1 MDKPNT
7 LCLNMIVKNES
18 RIITRMLE
26 SVLPIID
33 YYCICDTG
41 STDDTIELIETFFK
55 KNSIPGK
62 IIKEPFKNFEYNR
75 NYSLQAC
82 NYLTDYVLLMDA
94 DMVLKVGTFNK
105 CILSTA
111 GSFHILQGTDDFY
124 YQNTR
129 IVKNNGLYN
138 YKGVTHEYINTPP
151 NNITKSILKNQLFI
165 QDYGDGGSKSDK
177 FLRDIKL
184 LTNGIIDE
192 PNNERYHFYLAN
204 TYHDSGDYNNAI
216 EIYKKRIKFGGWN
229 QEVWYSYYRI
239 GLCYKQL
246 KNIPEYIN
254 ALLDAYNYL
263 PDRLE
268 ALHELISHYRHLGQ
282 NKVSKLFYDSA
293 KQILNKNNNIDDYLF
308 LSNDVYKYKLY
319 YEYTIIAGYNN
330 IKNINDEVI
339 TILNNTSDSHIYN
352 NLFSNMKF
360 YKDVLIPSKLI
371 DLNFSVGV
379 HVCDKT
385 IKFTSSSS
393 SIIKHSVND
402 QYLMNIRA
410 VNYRIDDRGCYHDC
424 DVHIISVNKMVVLS
438 NNFEILNEKLF
449 DLDFCDRRYIGVED
463 MKIFND
469 VTTNELTYIG
479 TGYHSNNKIGIVTGK
494 YDLLKDNLSPVVEI
508 TSSFNNN
515 SCEKN
520 WVFVDYLNSTHIIYK
535 WFPLQI
541 CKLDNVTNSISVVE
555 TKQNMPRIFSHTRGS
570 TCGFKYNNELWF
582 VVHLVSY
589 EEPRHYYHLLA
600 VFNENMDLMRYSAP
614 FKFEGEPI
622 EYSLGLVVEDSR
634 VLITYSV
641 WDRTTK
647 LAVYDKLYVDNL
659 LKYTN

>member
-7 LCLNMIVKNES
+7 LCLNMIVKNE
-18 RIITRMLE
+18 RKIITRMIE

-41 STDDTIELIETFFK
+41 STDDTIELIETFFRK
-55 KNSIPGK
+55 HSIPGK
-62 IIKEPFKNFEYNR
+62 IVKEPFKNFEYNR
-75 NYSLQAC
+75 NYSLQCC
-82 NYLTDYVLLMDA
+82 NNLTDYVLLMDA
-94 DMVLKVGTFNK
+94 DMVLKVGTFDK
-105 CILSTA
+105 GMLSTA
-111 GSFHILQGTDDFY
+111 DSFHILQGTDDFY

-151 NNITKSILKNQLFI
+151 NNINKSILKNQLFI

-204 TYHDSGDYNNAI
+204 TYHDSGDYKNAI

-239 GLCYKQL
+239 GLCYKQMQ
-246 KNIPEYIN
+246 NIPEYIN

-268 ALHELISHYRHLGQ
+268 ALHDLISHYRYLGK

-438 NNFEILNEKLF
+438 KDFEILNEKLF

-479 TGYHSNNKIGIVTGK
+479 TGYHANNQIGIVTGK

-541 CKLDNVTNSISVVE
+541 CKLDNDTNSISVVE

-570 TCGFKYNNELWF
+570 SCGFKYNNELWF
-582 VVHLVSY
+582 VLHLVSY

-600 VFNENMDLMRYSAP
+600 VFNENLDLMRYSAP
-614 FKFEGEPI
+614 FKFKGEPI
-622 EYSLGLVVEDSR
+622 EYSLGLIVEDSR

-647 LAVYDKLYVDNL
+647 LAVYDKTYVENL
-659 LKYTN
+659 LKYRI